1 MDKNQI
7 IIRPIVTEKSTFLGQ
22 ENKYVF
28 EVSVMSNKVEIKK
41 AFEKIYKLQPVKI
54 NIIRVKGKHVRYG
67 KTTGQTKKWKK
78 AIITL
83 KEGEKIDLNSS

>member
-7 IIRPIVTEKSTFLGQ
+7 IIRPVVTEKSTFLGQ

-28 EVSVMSNKVEIKK
+28 EVSIKANKIEIKK
-41 AFEKIYKLQPVKI
+41 AFEKIYKLQPIKI
-54 NIIRVKGKHVRYG
+54 NTIRIKGKHVRYG

-78 AIITL
+78 AIVTL
-83 KEGEKIDLNSS
+83 KKDQKIDLGAS